1 MADQA
6 KRKVKT
12 APTAWRDVVL
22 ICRKCQKKLDGGG
35 FGPDGDLT
43 LKKALKRYLK
53 RDHIRVGKGRKAEL
67 ALIHTG
73 CFDVCPKGAVTVVNA
88 ARPDILLVVPAGA
101 DLLEVKSRLGVSD
114 GRRNRPAPV
123 VIGQATPPNPAPPEP
138 APDEKEPA

>member
-6 KRKVKT
+6 KRTVKT

-22 ICRKCQKKLDGGG
+22 ICRKCQKKLDGG

-67 ALIHTG
+67 ALIQTG

-88 ARPDILLVVPAGA
+88 ARPDALLVVPAGA
-101 DLLEVKSRLGVSD
+101 DLLEVRARLGLSD

-123 VIGQATPPNPAPPEP
+123 VIGETSLAPSEDKPSGEEP
-138 APDEKEPA
+138 S

>member
-1 MADQA
+1 MAEQA

-22 ICRKCQKKLDGGG
+22 ICRKCQKKLDGG
-35 FGPDGDLT
+35 FGPEGDLT

-67 ALIHTG
+67 ALIPTG

-88 ARPDILLVVPAGA
+88 ARPDAFLVVPAGA
-101 DLLEVKSRLGVSD
+101 DLLEVKARLGLSG
-114 GRRNRPAPV
+114 GRRNRPALA
-123 VIGQATPPNPAPPEP
+123 VIGDASAAPSEEEP
-138 APDEKEPA
+138 S